1 MSGDTNDFI
10 YSYLG
15 IDGATKVTTIKY
27 GTMYGT
33 HATGTIQGD
42 NSLVLYLFYEPV
54 ERTLTFHPEP
64 GGWAGGSDK
73 FSTNTSTIHYVTG
86 QKVDVPA
93 AKDVDRKGYD
103 LIGWTTVAGGTTPE
117 YVAGTDTAKY
127 TMTLDPDQHLY
138 AVYAVR
144 NDTKYTVEHYRVGVV
159 LNANGTIKH
168 VINVEDTPIY
178 TTTQIGTTEATGTG
192 SRLPAA
198 PITPTSS
205 ATTTTWAST
214 STATWSMPTAARSIR
229 PSSSF

>member
-1 MSGDTNDFI
+1 M
-10 YSYLG
+10 
-15 IDGATKVTTIKY
+15 
-27 GTMYGT
+27 
-33 HATGTIQGD
+33 
-42 NSLVLYLFYEPV
+42 
-54 ERTLTFHPEP
+54 
-64 GGWAGGSDK
+64 
-73 FSTNTSTIHYVTG
+73 TSS
-86 QKVDVPA
+86 
-93 AKDVDRKGYD
+93 
-103 LIGWTTVAGGTTPE
+103 GWTTVAGGTTPE

-192 SRLPAA
+192 LPLTGGTDYPAPHRLQLLRGLQPVRR
-198 PITPTSS
+198 PGLCRRQQG
-205 ATTTTWAST
+205 
-214 STATWSMPTAARSIR
+214 RSR